1 MIVKVLS
8 EKRGRRMNKSE
19 FADAVMR
26 NEQRLFLIA
35 LSFTRSRADT
45 EDILQNVFLK
55 LWQNKK
61 VFESAEHM
69 DKWLTRVCVNESR
82 NLLRS
87 PFRSR
92 VAELEEAADIQVFD
106 SPADGDLFRAV
117 MSLPTKERTVIH
129 LFYYEDL
136 SVAEIAKTLRI
147 SPSAVKT
154 RLNRARNKLKE
165 ALGDEWKNEP

>member
-1 MIVKVLS
+1 
-8 EKRGRRMNKSE
+8 MNKSE

-26 NEQRLFLIA
+26 NDQRLFLIA
-35 LSFTRSRADT
+35 LSFTRSRADA

-106 SPADGDLFRAV
+106 SPRDGDLFRAV
-117 MSLPTKERTVIH
+117 MSLQEKERTVIH

>member
-19 FADAVMR
+19 FADAVKR
-26 NEQRLFLIA
+26 NDQRLFLIA
-35 LSFTRSRADT
+35 LSFTRSRADA

-69 DKWLTRVCVNESR
+69 DKWLTRVCLNESR

-92 VAELEEAADIQVFD
+92 VTELEEAADIQIFD
-106 SPADGDLFRAV
+106 SPRDGDLFRAV
-117 MSLPTKERTVIH
+117 MSLQEKERTVIH

>member
-19 FADAVMR
+19 FADAVKR
-26 NEQRLFLIA
+26 NDQRLFLIA
-35 LSFTRSRADT
+35 LSFTRSRADA

-92 VAELEEAADIQVFD
+92 VTELEDAADIQVFD
-106 SPADGDLFRAV
+106 SPRDGDLFRAV
-117 MSLPTKERTVIH
+117 MSLQEKERTVIH

>member
-1 MIVKVLS
+1 
-8 EKRGRRMNKSE
+8 MNKSE
-19 FADAVMR
+19 FADAVKR
-26 NEQRLFLIA
+26 NDQRLFLIA
-35 LSFTRSRADT
+35 LSFTRSRADA

-92 VAELEEAADIQVFD
+92 VTELEDAADIQVFD
-106 SPADGDLFRAV
+106 SPRDGDLFRAV
-117 MSLPTKERTVIH
+117 MSLQEKERTVIH